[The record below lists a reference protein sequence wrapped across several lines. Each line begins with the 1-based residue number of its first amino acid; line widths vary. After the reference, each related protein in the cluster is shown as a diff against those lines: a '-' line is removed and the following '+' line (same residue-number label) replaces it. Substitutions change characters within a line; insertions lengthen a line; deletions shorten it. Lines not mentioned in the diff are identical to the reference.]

1 MELREAHIDQK
12 DMVRFVWVI
21 FAVSCFLQYICLILI
36 VIQLDIQD
44 DSYGIG
50 MTKYL
55 KSFNIRD
62 HVIVRSSESLQ
73 TDLFTLT
80 VSVHCWH
87 SSIFS
92 VGLYF

>member
-1 MELREAHIDQK
+1 MLS
-12 DMVRFVWVI
+12 
-21 FAVSCFLQYICLILI
+21 AVHLSHSDRDTVGHTGLL
-36 VIQLDIQD
+36 
-44 DSYGIG
+44 G

-55 KSFNIRD
+55 KSFHIRD

-73 TDLFTLT
+73 TDLFTVT